1 MTTSRCENGGA
12 LDAFRTLL
20 EMGWGNVDSAA
31 FVREGG
37 NAPTSPKA
45 GEMGHPQN
53 CFRQNNVDYL
63 LIGR

>member
-1 MTTSRCENGGA
+1 MTTNRCENGGA

-31 FVREGG
+31 LVRKVGML
-37 NAPTSPKA
+37 PP
-45 GEMGHPQN
+45 
-53 CFRQNNVDYL
+53 RQKRARWGTLKIVSGKKDVDYL